1 VAGPSNYQDKAAI
14 KVYAATL
21 DRNAIWREKPPL
33 DPGCEH
39 HLRCLPCVEYRQTV
53 LCTRCGGLDTA
64 LSVAVANFPGAFTV
78 DEDGRITRKIAPG
91 DAGAV
96 ERLRF
101 MEVPENIIAQI
112 VHAAAG

>member
-1 VAGPSNYQDKAAI
+1 VHP
-14 KVYAATL
+14 V
-21 DRNAIWREKPPL
+21 RR
-33 DPGCEH
+33 
-39 HLRCLPCVEYRQTV
+39 
-53 LCTRCGGLDTA
+53 DTA